1 MLLVF
6 NLNESKNNLIYLH
19 DIIKLYW
26 CNAAIHGY
34 FSRLK
39 NEIRNH
45 NGLSKAKK
53 KIIAAF
59 FKAQGTIKRQKKS
72 S

>member
-45 NGLSKAKK
+45 NGLSK
-53 KIIAAF
+53 
-59 FKAQGTIKRQKKS
+59 GRKRNL
-72 S
+72 